1 MIIADGS
8 NLYETQLIFEATKG
22 DLDAFNIL
30 VLKYQNL
37 IYNHAYVMMGDRY
50 TAEDITQVSLIKAF
64 KNISGFRGGSFQA
77 WLLKIETNVCYDEM
91 RWAIRHPTIP
101 LIPEDE
107 DCGELESP
115 VWLTDPNLSTQVI
128 VERLELSRTL
138 NRMLNELPAIYRNPM
153 TLIDIHEL
161 DYSEA
166 AVVLDIPIGTVK
178 SRLAR
183 ARFKMKEKMQN
194 NFDIPRSLSSSNL
207 RAVA

>member
-8 NLYETQLIFEATKG
+8 NLYETQLIFEAMKG
-22 DLDAFNIL
+22 DLDAFNFL
-30 VLKYQNL
+30 VLKYQDL

-50 TAEDITQVSLIKAF
+50 SAEDITQVSFMKAF

-77 WLLKIETNVCYDEM
+77 WLLRIVTNICYDEM
-91 RWAIRHPTIP
+91 RWAMRHPTIP
-101 LIPEDE
+101 LIPQDD
-107 DCGELESP
+107 DCEELESP
-115 VWLTDPNLSTQVI
+115 VWLADPNHSTQVI

-161 DYSEA
+161 DYLEA
-166 AVVLDIPIGTVK
+166 ALVLDIPIGTVK

-183 ARFKMKEKMQN
+183 GRFKMKEKMQN
-194 NFDIPRSLSSSNL
+194 DFDVPRSLSSTNL
-207 RAVA
+207 RVVA